1 MTDLTILDAIAA
13 RLEAVTPPTGYALR
27 NAWATPPESLPVVP
41 AIVLFPGDDSVS
53 IGNGNRT
60 TVLTVAIRLY
70 LLPIPRMEDKY
81 RDLYTWRAWLRTA
94 FDGAVTISGNA
105 VQVAVTATTLGT
117 DTYADQEYLTVEATA
132 EVTVY
137 DTVAFTA

>member
-1 MTDLTILDAIAA
+1 MTDLTILDAIAT
-13 RLEAVTPPTGYALR
+13 RLAAVTPPTGYALR
-27 NAWATPPESLPVVP
+27 AAYATPPEGLPVVP
-41 AIVLFPGDDSVS
+41 AAVLFPGDDVIT

-60 TVLTVAIRLY
+60 TVLTVAIRIY
-70 LLPIPRMEDKY
+70 LLPIPRMDEKY

-105 VQVAVTATTLGT
+105 VQVAITGTTLGT
-117 DTYADQEYLTVEATA
+117 DTYADQDYLTVEATA

>member
-1 MTDLTILDAIAA
+1 MTDLTILDAIAT
-13 RLEAVTPPTGYALR
+13 RLEAATDPTGYTLR
-27 NAWATPPESLPVVP
+27 KAYATPPESLPITPV
-41 AIVLFPGDDSVS
+41 AVLFPGGDTITV
-53 IGNGNRT
+53 GNGNRV
-60 TVLTVAIRLY
+60 TVLTVAIRIY
-70 LLPIPRMEDKY
+70 LLPIPRMDDKY
-81 RDLYTWRAWLRTA
+81 RDLYTWRSWLRTV

-105 VQVAVTATTLGT
+105 VQVAVSATTLGT

>member
-1 MTDLTILDAIAA
+1 VNDLTILDAIAL
-13 RLEAVTPPTGYALR
+13 RLETLTPPAGYTLR
-27 NAWATPPESLPVVP
+27 KAYATPPESLPVVP
-41 AIVLFPGDDSVS
+41 AVVLFPGDDSVA

-60 TVLTVAIRLY
+60 TVLTVAVRLY
-70 LLPIPRMEDKY
+70 LLPIPRMDEKY

-105 VQVAVTATTLGT
+105 VQVAVSSTTLGT

>member
-1 MTDLTILDAIAA
+1 MNDLTILDAIAT

-41 AIVLFPGDDSVS
+41 AVVLFPGDDSVT

-60 TVLTVAIRLY
+60 TLLTVAIRLY

-81 RDLYTWRAWLRTA
+81 RDLYTWRSWLRTA

-137 DTVAFTA
+137 DTVNFTA

>member
-1 MTDLTILDAIAA
+1 MTDLTILDAIAT

-41 AIVLFPGDDSVS
+41 AVVLFPGDDSIS

>member
-1 MTDLTILDAIAA
+1 MNDLTILDAIAL
-13 RLEAVTPPTGYALR
+13 RLQTVTPPTGYTLR
-27 NAWATPPESLPVVP
+27 NAYATPPESLPVVP
-41 AIVLFPGDDSVS
+41 AAILFPGDDSVS
-53 IGNGNRT
+53 VGNGNRT

-70 LLPIPRMEDKY
+70 LLPVPRMDEKY
-81 RDLYTWRAWLRTA
+81 RDLYTWRSWLRTA

-105 VQVAVTATTLGT
+105 VQVAVTTTTLGT

>member
-1 MTDLTILDAIAA
+1 MTDLTILDAIAD
-13 RLEAVTPPTGYALR
+13 RLASVNPPSGYTLR
-27 NAWATPPESLPVVP
+27 KVYATPPEGLPVTP
-41 AIVLFPGDDSVS
+41 AAVLFPGDDSVT

-70 LLPIPRMEDKY
+70 LLPAPRMEDKY
-81 RDLYTWRAWLRTA
+81 RDLYTWRSWLRTA

-105 VQVAVTATTLGT
+105 VQVAVSATTLGT
-117 DTYADQEYLTVEATA
+117 DTYADQDYLTVEATA

>member
-1 MTDLTILDAIAA
+1 MNDLTILDALAT
-13 RLEAVTPPTGYALR
+13 RLTAVTKPAGYTLR
-27 NAWATPPESLPVVP
+27 KAYATPPESLPVVP
-41 AIVLFPGDDSVS
+41 AIVLFPGDDSITV
-53 IGNGNRT
+53 GNGNRT
-60 TVLTVAIRLY
+60 TVLTVEVRLY
-70 LLPIPRMEDKY
+70 LLPIPRMDDKY

-105 VQVAVTATTLGT
+105 AQVAVTTTTLGT

-132 EVTVY
+132 EVTVF

>member
-1 MTDLTILDAIAA
+1 MTDLTILDAIAT
-13 RLEAVTPPTGYALR
+13 RLEAVTPPTGYTLR

-41 AIVLFPGDDSVS
+41 AIVLFPGDDSIS

-60 TVLTVAIRLY
+60 TVLTVAVRLY

-81 RDLYTWRAWLRTA
+81 RVLYTWRAWLRTA

-105 VQVAVTATTLGT
+105 AQVAVTTTTLGT
-117 DTYADQEYLTVEATA
+117 DTYADQDYLTVEATA
-132 EVTVY
+132 EVTVF

>member
-13 RLEAVTPPTGYALR
+13 RLEAVTPPTGYTLR

-41 AIVLFPGDDSVS
+41 CIVLFPGDDSIT

-60 TVLTVAIRLY
+60 TVLTVAVRLY

-105 VQVAVTATTLGT
+105 AQVAVTSTTLGT
-117 DTYADQEYLTVEATA
+117 DTYADQDYLTVEATA

>member
-27 NAWATPPESLPVVP
+27 KAWATPPESLPVVP
-41 AIVLFPGDDSVS
+41 AIVLFPGDDSIT

-70 LLPIPRMEDKY
+70 LLPIPRMDDKY

>member
-13 RLEAVTPPTGYALR
+13 RLVALTPPTGYALR
-27 NAWATPPESLPVVP
+27 NAFATPPESLPVVP
-41 AIVLFPGDDSVS
+41 AAVLFPGDDSVT

-70 LLPIPRMEDKY
+70 LLPVPRMEDKY
-81 RDLYTWRAWLRTA
+81 RDLYTWRSWLRTA

-117 DTYADQEYLTVEATA
+117 DTYADQDYLTVEATA

>member
-13 RLEAVTPPTGYALR
+13 RLEAVTPPTGYTLR

-41 AIVLFPGDDSVS
+41 AIVLFPGDDSVI

-70 LLPIPRMEDKY
+70 LLPVPRMEDKY

-105 VQVAVTATTLGT
+105 VQVAVSSTTLGT

>member
-1 MTDLTILDAIAA
+1 MTDLTILDALAA
-13 RLEAVTPPTGYALR
+13 RLTAVTKPAGYTLR
-27 NAWATPPESLPVVP
+27 KAYATPPESLPVVP
-41 AIVLFPGDDSVS
+41 AIVLFPGEDS
-53 IGNGNRT
+53 ITMGNGNRT
-60 TVLTVAIRLY
+60 TVLTVEVRLY
-70 LLPIPRMEDKY
+70 LLPIPRMDDKY

-105 VQVAVTATTLGT
+105 AQVAVTTTTLGT

-132 EVTVY
+132 EVTVF

>member
-1 MTDLTILDAIAA
+1 MNDLTVLDAIANQ
-13 RLEAVTPPTGYALR
+13 LDSVNPPAGYTLR
-27 NAWATPPESLPVVP
+27 KVYATPPENLPVTP
-41 AIVLFPGDDSVS
+41 AIVLFPGDDSIT

-60 TVLTVAIRLY
+60 TVLTVAVRLY

-105 VQVAVTATTLGT
+105 VQVAVSSTTLGT
-117 DTYADQEYLTVEATA
+117 DTYADQDYLTVEATA

>member
-1 MTDLTILDAIAA
+1 MTDLTILDAIAD
-13 RLEAVTPPTGYALR
+13 RLASVNPPSGYTLR
-27 NAWATPPESLPVVP
+27 KVYATPPEGLPVTP
-41 AIVLFPGDDSVS
+41 AAVLFPGDDSVT

-60 TVLTVAIRLY
+60 TVLNVAIRLY
-70 LLPIPRMEDKY
+70 MLPIPRMDEKY
-81 RDLYTWRAWLRTA
+81 RDLYTWRSWLRTA

-117 DTYADQEYLTVEATA
+117 DTYADQDYLTVEATA

>member
-1 MTDLTILDAIAA
+1 VTDLTILDAIADQLA
-13 RLEAVTPPTGYALR
+13 SVNPPAGYTLR
-27 NAWATPPESLPVVP
+27 KVYATPPESLPVVP
-41 AIVLFPGDDSVS
+41 AIVLFPGDDTIS

-70 LLPIPRMEDKY
+70 LLPVPRMEDKY
-81 RDLYTWRAWLRTA
+81 RDLYTWRAWLRTV

-117 DTYADQEYLTVEATA
+117 DTYADQDYLTVEATA

>member
-1 MTDLTILDAIAA
+1 MTDLTILDAIAT

-41 AIVLFPGDDSVS
+41 AVVLFPGDDSIS

-132 EVTVY
+132 EVTVF

>member
-1 MTDLTILDAIAA
+1 MTDLTILDAIAT
-13 RLEAVTPPTGYALR
+13 RLEAVTPPTGYTLR
-27 NAWATPPESLPVVP
+27 NAWATPPESLPVTP
-41 AIVLFPGDDSVS
+41 AIVLFPGDDSVT

-60 TVLTVAIRLY
+60 TLLTVAIRLY
-70 LLPIPRMEDKY
+70 LLPIPRMDEKY

-105 VQVAVTATTLGT
+105 VQVAVVSTTLGT
-117 DTYADQEYLTVEATA
+117 DTYADQDYLTVEATA